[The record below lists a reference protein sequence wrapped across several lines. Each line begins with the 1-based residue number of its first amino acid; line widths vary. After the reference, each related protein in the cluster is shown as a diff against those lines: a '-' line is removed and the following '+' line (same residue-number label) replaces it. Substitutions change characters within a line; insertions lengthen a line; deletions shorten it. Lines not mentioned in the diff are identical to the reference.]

1 MILKQPLSSD
11 ESGRISL
18 SENDKKTQITVHI
31 SKDETV
37 EIKKTK
43 TRKPGFY
50 MIGNGIGGRE
60 MEKIDFIDEIIK
72 SSTAGQWLISKIK
85 DALCLRSDRGYIAEI
100 KNSDLSKYEKNM
112 LTSGFKELEARNL
125 VARIKANNYMIN
137 PNALIPNEYEE
148 AITLWNQ
155 IKLKKS
161 QS

>member
-11 ESGRISL
+11 ESEKISL
-18 SENDKKTQITVHI
+18 SENDNKTKTVVYLR
-31 SKDETV
+31 KDESV

-72 SSTAGQWLISKIK
+72 SSTAGQWLIAKIK

-100 KNSDLSKYEKNM
+100 RNSDLTTYEKKT
-112 LTSGFKELEARNL
+112 LATGFKELEARNL
-125 VARIKANNYMIN
+125 IVRIKANNYMIN

-148 AITLWNQ
+148 AIALWNQ
-155 IKLKKS
+155 TKLKKS